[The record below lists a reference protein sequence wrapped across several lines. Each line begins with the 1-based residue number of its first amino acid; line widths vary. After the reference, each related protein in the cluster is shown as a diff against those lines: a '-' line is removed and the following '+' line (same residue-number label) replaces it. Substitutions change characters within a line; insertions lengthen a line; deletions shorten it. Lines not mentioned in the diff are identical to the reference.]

1 MKHSSTALHFLGLDI
16 GSSSIKLTVLNDE
29 TGHQEHTLQ
38 VPATEFTLSSP
49 KPGWAEQAP
58 EMWWQAVCHGIQ
70 QLLHINPT
78 LKTSIKAIGI
88 AYQMHGL
95 VAVDHDQHPV
105 RPAIIWCDSRAVNT
119 GAQAAQA
126 LGVPWCLTN
135 LLNTPGNFTAA
146 KLKWVADNEP
156 DVFARIAKVMLPG
169 DYIAMKLT
177 GEINTTAS
185 GLSEGTLWNFQ
196 QNRMATELL
205 DHFHIDTGLIPDLV
219 PGRGV
224 AGELSHQAARQTG
237 LRAGTKIA
245 YRSGDQPNNAFT
257 LNVLEAG
264 EVAATAGTSGVIYA
278 VTNQLTT
285 DPKQRINSFLHGD
298 FSPDDPSIHIG
309 LLACINGAGRAN
321 SWLRNLFCTLAPD
334 LSYDQ
339 LNIIA
344 RQAPPGCDKL
354 NIYPFGNGAERIFN
368 NALIGGHFESLDFN
382 RHKLSHI
389 ARAVQEGI
397 AFAMASGLNV
407 LREVGAECD
416 VMRVGAANMFHSEL
430 FTQALVNTTGV
441 AVQIYNTEGAEGA
454 ARGAAWGSGYYKNRA
469 ETFQNLQVV
478 KTIEPDKNLSEIYT
492 QKFSIWQAGLNQLLQ
507 KLPKQTQ

>member
-1 MKHSSTALHFLGLDI
+1 MKQNNTTLHFLGLDI
-16 GSSSIKLTVLNDE
+16 GSSSIKLTVLNGE
-29 TGHQEHTLQ
+29 TGKQVHTLQ
-38 VPATEFTLSSP
+38 VPATEFTISSP
-49 KPGWAEQAP
+49 KPGWAEQEP
-58 EMWWQAVCHGIQ
+58 EWWWQAVCQGIQ
-70 QLLHINPT
+70 QLLHINPA

-95 VAVDHDQHPV
+95 VAVDHDQQPV

-119 GAQAAQA
+119 GDQAALA
-126 LGVPWCLTN
+126 LGVPWCLAN
-135 LLNTPGNFTAA
+135 LLNTPGNFTAS

-169 DYIAMKLT
+169 DYIAMKLA

-196 QNRMATELL
+196 QNRIATELL

-224 AGELSHQAARQTG
+224 AGELSTQAARQTG
-237 LRAGTKIA
+237 LCAGTKIA
-245 YRSGDQPNNAFT
+245 YRSGDQPNNAFS

-278 VTNQLTT
+278 VTNQLTA
-285 DPKQRINSFLHGD
+285 DPGQRINSFLHGD
-298 FSPDDPSIHIG
+298 FSPDDPSIRIG

-354 NIYPFGNGAERIFN
+354 DIYPFGNGAERIFN
-368 NALIGGHFESLDFN
+368 NALIGGHIHGLDFN
-382 RHKLSHI
+382 HHKLSHI
-389 ARAVQEGI
+389 ARGVQEGI
-397 AFAMASGLNV
+397 AFAMTSALN
-407 LREVGAECD
+407 LLKEVGAECD
-416 VMRVGAANMFHSEL
+416 VMRVGAANMFLSEL
-430 FTQALVNTTGV
+430 FTEALVNTSGV
-441 AVQIYNTEGAEGA
+441 SVQIFNTDGAEGA
-454 ARGAAWGSGYYKNRA
+454 ARGAAWGSSYYKNRA
-469 ETFQNLQVV
+469 ETFQNLQVL

-492 QKFSIWQAGLNQLLQ
+492 QKFSSWKVGLNQLLQ
-507 KLPKQTQ
+507 NLPKQTQ